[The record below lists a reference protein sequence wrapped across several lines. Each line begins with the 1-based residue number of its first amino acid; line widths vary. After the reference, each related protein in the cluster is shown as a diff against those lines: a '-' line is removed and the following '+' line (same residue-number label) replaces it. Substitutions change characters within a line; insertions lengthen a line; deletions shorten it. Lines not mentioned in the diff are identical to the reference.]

1 MNTRQRL
8 LEIYKCLL
16 DYFGTQNWW
25 PGETEEEIIIG
36 AILTQNTNWRNVEK
50 AISNLKNNGVLSI
63 REIDKTDISTIA
75 ELIKPSGYFNQKAKK
90 LKKLSRFLMEHYD
103 GDMDKLKS
111 VSTERLR
118 SELLS
123 INGIGAETA
132 DSILLYAF
140 ERTVFV
146 VDAYSFRLAIRHNLI
161 WEDATY
167 EELQELFTQNLP
179 RDSSLYNEYHALIV
193 QLGKSFCKR
202 KNPICSSC
210 PLNFDLH

>member
-1 MNTRQRL
+1 MNIGQRL
-8 LEIYKCLL
+8 LKIYKRLL

-90 LKKLSRFLMEHYD
+90 LKKLSSFLMEHYD

-132 DSILLYAF
+132 DSILLYAL
-140 ERTVFV
+140 ERPVFV

>member
-1 MNTRQRL
+1 MNIGQRL
-8 LEIYKCLL
+8 LKIYKRLL

-25 PGETEEEIIIG
+25 PGETKEEIIIG

-90 LKKLSRFLMEHYD
+90 LKKLSSFLMEHYD

-132 DSILLYAF
+132 DSILLYAL
-140 ERTVFV
+140 ERPVFV